1 MLRIVSH
8 CYLHTKLLT
17 YKSACENRKHNKQI
31 FICRWHG
38 KIAYQVTVS
47 VWRCENLWTSI
58 TSQDV
63 SSQPRIGLR
72 SCVMLMKCKMLNILE
87 ERRGKFYRSNRAY
100 QVLMP
105 IFLAAFFSM
114 FGSLSTKCEF
124 CSFNNL
130 CCLCD
135 IFDVAIKILQVL
147 TS

>member
-1 MLRIVSH
+1 
-8 CYLHTKLLT
+8 
-17 YKSACENRKHNKQI
+17 
-31 FICRWHG
+31 
-38 KIAYQVTVS
+38 
-47 VWRCENLWTSI
+47 
-58 TSQDV
+58 
-63 SSQPRIGLR
+63 
-72 SCVMLMKCKMLNILE
+72 MLNILE